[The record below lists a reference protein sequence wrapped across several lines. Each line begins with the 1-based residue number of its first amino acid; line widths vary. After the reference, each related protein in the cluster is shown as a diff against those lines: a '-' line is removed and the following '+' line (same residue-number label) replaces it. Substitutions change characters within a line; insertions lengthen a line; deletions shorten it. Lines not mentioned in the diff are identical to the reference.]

1 MHTDETELEKHL
13 IQSEFGALDSEI
25 AGIKIELRIKKAERK
40 QILGY
45 ASLLLAICALASGI
59 CWWFLSKYWIVAPV
73 ALVSAYVARLLI
85 VSWSIRR
92 INAELI
98 SFEGLQNEIMLQ
110 TDFGNVPE
118 TEESRKQAIGEND
131 TGGCQVKEG
140 L

>member
-1 MHTDETELEKHL
+1 MNAECESHM
-13 IQSEFGALDSEI
+13 IQSEFGALNSEI
-25 AGIKIELRIKKAERK
+25 AGIKIELQIKKAERK

-59 CWWFLSKYWIVAPV
+59 SWWFLSKYWIVAPV
-73 ALVSAYVARLLI
+73 ALASAYIARLLM

-92 INAELI
+92 INSELI
-98 SFEGLQNEIMLQ
+98 SFEGLQNDIKLQ
-110 TDFGNVPE
+110 TDFGNAPE

-131 TGGCQVKEG
+131 TEGCQVEEG